1 MKPNPVTALL
11 CLLLLSFK
19 TKAQTSTAHAPA
31 INQKSNTMKEFSLL
45 VRVPVTYSNEQ
56 AKAVGPAW
64 DQTLAQ
70 WKSDGV
76 YVTSF
81 AFPGESYVVAG
92 PEKTIRKETV
102 VSDNLRVVSN
112 IVLRAPTMEAVL
124 ELAKSCPILEYGGT
138 VEVREIP
145 KGRVVPI
152 D

>member
-1 MKPNPVTALL
+1 MKPNLVTALL
-11 CLLLLSFK
+11 CLSLLSFK
-19 TKAQTSTAHAPA
+19 TKAQTNAAHAPST
-31 INQKSNTMKEFSLL
+31 NQKSSTMKEFSLL

-70 WKSDGV
+70 WKAGGV

-112 IVLRAPTMEAVL
+112 IVLRAATMEAVL